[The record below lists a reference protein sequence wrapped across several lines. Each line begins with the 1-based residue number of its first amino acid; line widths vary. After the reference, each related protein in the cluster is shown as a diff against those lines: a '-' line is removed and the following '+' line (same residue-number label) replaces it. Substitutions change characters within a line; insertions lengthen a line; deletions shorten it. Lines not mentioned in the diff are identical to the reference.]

1 MIKKGQEGPVKG
13 YICGFLYLK
22 FFKCRIFRTLHP
34 SKQHVF
40 LEFLVENRAFY
51 FSKRALRA
59 GIARTKWLK
68 KTLLVIPTPLP
79 PIHAKKP
86 PKMKKMFSSLIWYSH
101 SYFFQIKYRPL
112 NVTLYL
118 LPLQHDGAISWMH
131 GYNYLKRL
139 NSMQFWELWGYRQVL
154 TL

>member
-68 KTLLVIPTPLP
+68 KNPARYTDP
-79 PIHAKKP
+79 
-86 PKMKKMFSSLIWYSH
+86 S
-101 SYFFQIKYRPL
+101 PL
-112 NVTLYL
+112 NSRKKNPKNEKNV
-118 LPLQHDGAISWMH
+118 
-131 GYNYLKRL
+131 
-139 NSMQFWELWGYRQVL
+139 F
-154 TL
+154 